1 MRTTFYH
8 NRNAD
13 RGRPSRLRQSGT
25 GHAFVIYVSSVNPR
39 ALRRLL
45 KVEGCS
51 SVGNFIRVPRRRSR
65 TWEPESGQ
73 TPGTLVRL
81 VRYRKVAVALW
92 TDLDLPIFALSS
104 VQWGSIEWALDGR
117 LTELSDLT
125 LIECRTSRSCRSR
138 ANHWFNNGASRP
150 ARSPCSELVLLLAKF
165 SDPFRFFP
173 VADLRQSVEF
183 GVGVFSSG
191 KLKGPSDIFGVSGP
205 VRSLQNFLFVRMVT
219 THKPARHDS
228 SAIEP
233 LHEIADHPQAED
245 PLYVGGSSNRC
256 RYARDRARMTSNFC
270 GGCAHI
276 RQELTLPMFNAYALR
291 HPEHFSRSDPFRRP
305 FRPPGC
311 PCRKLNLAG
320 N

>member
-1 MRTTFYH
+1 MDITRFVRPATLPARVQNEDYILSQRQCRSWPAIATTTVR
-8 NRNAD
+8 NRACI
-13 RGRPSRLRQSGT
+13 RYLCFIRQSSRAAAPSERPSKS
-25 GHAFVIYVSSVNPR
+25 
-39 ALRRLL
+39 
-45 KVEGCS
+45 VEGCL

-165 SDPFRFFP
+165 PDPFRFFP

-191 KLKGPSDIFGVSGP
+191 K
-205 VRSLQNFLFVRMVT
+205 RSYAVLSKALLTFSVFL
-219 THKPARHDS
+219 A
-228 SAIEP
+228 
-233 LHEIADHPQAED
+233 Q
-245 PLYVGGSSNRC
+245 
-256 RYARDRARMTSNFC
+256 
-270 GGCAHI
+270 
-276 RQELTLPMFNAYALR
+276 
-291 HPEHFSRSDPFRRP
+291 
-305 FRPPGC
+305 
-311 PCRKLNLAG
+311 
-320 N
+320 